1 MTLLHGNDN
10 TPDILTGDTPSDT
23 IDIIYGGADNDGI
36 DTGNDTLYGVT
47 GSDTLFGGDGID
59 RLFGGSGNDV
69 LVGGSGAD
77 SLDGGAD
84 IDTVDFSASTADLT
98 VVFATATGTAS
109 DGTDIDTLI
118 SVEEVILGSAMIST
132 MVPGW
137 SRMSFRAARAPIR

>member
-1 MTLLHGNDN
+1 MRSGRRPSSVRANASAGHPDDEGSADSEAPMTLLHGNDN

-84 IDTVDFSASTADLT
+84 IDT
-98 VVFATATGTAS
+98 
-109 DGTDIDTLI
+109 
-118 SVEEVILGSAMIST
+118 
-132 MVPGW
+132 
-137 SRMSFRAARAPIR
+137 